1 MSVLCLHSRIS
12 CHHHHELSLLA
23 KFGTHLSSPHQGSCF
38 CTYVDCV
45 LEVSLGSLYYGFYI
59 LLLLTFS
66 LPLAVSDSGSFK
78 GNASSPFSWLG
89 KQCYSEREWKASV
102 HGPLVHLR
110 VLPAA
115 FEFHYVPKL
124 FCADAGKASGLGP
137 SSVGCILS
145 NNCIYHFGL
154 SVFPSHGH
162 GGHLS
167 ILARTPT
174 SS

>member
-1 MSVLCLHSRIS
+1 M
-12 CHHHHELSLLA
+12 
-23 KFGTHLSSPHQGSCF
+23 
-38 CTYVDCV
+38 
-45 LEVSLGSLYYGFYI
+45 LEVSLGSLYYGFYF

-124 FCADAGKASGLGP
+124 FCADAGKAPVLSPVSYPTTAYIISGYLSSLVTDMEVTSQSFLGHHHHP
-137 SSVGCILS
+137 E
-145 NNCIYHFGL
+145 
-154 SVFPSHGH
+154 
-162 GGHLS
+162 
-167 ILARTPT
+167 
-174 SS
+174 